1 MSSKA
6 PRPAEERDA
15 YKILNEL
22 RQTKLDADFY
32 TAGLQNHISTIR
44 KASEYPN
51 LRDEEQ
57 KLLDEYQDYLEG
69 IRMQQDKILR
79 TVTYPQTLKEV
90 SAHKIERRTSEQ
102 FQLDIIARNRQ
113 TDENNDTEEPI
124 TYTLRLQPRLYSYR
138 QLIDSNDA
146 A

>member
-1 MSSKA
+1 
-6 PRPAEERDA
+6 
-15 YKILNEL
+15 
-22 RQTKLDADFY
+22 
-32 TAGLQNHISTIR
+32 
-44 KASEYPN
+44 
-51 LRDEEQ
+51 
-57 KLLDEYQDYLEG
+57 
-69 IRMQQDKILR
+69 MQQDKILR

>member
-32 TAGLQNHISTIR
+32 TAGLQNHINAIR

-90 SAHKIERRTSEQ
+90 SAHKIERRTSE
-102 FQLDIIARNRQ
+102 
-113 TDENNDTEEPI
+113 
-124 TYTLRLQPRLYSYR
+124 
-138 QLIDSNDA
+138 
-146 A
+146 